1 MRVEFK
7 YTQTLQTIHPLFEI
21 NVWFFVIASVRENE
35 EVAILGV
42 KDEYGGILPMPN
54 QATKDGRNFL
64 STMREAA
71 RNEAYRISKQAV
83 RDAAQKQ
90 TT

>member
-1 MRVEFK
+1 MKVEFK

-21 NVWFFVIASVRENE
+21 NVWFFVIARVFENE
-35 EVAILGV
+35 EVSILGI
-42 KDEYGGILPMPN
+42 KDEGGNILTMPN
-54 QATKDGRNFL
+54 EKTQDGRNFL

-71 RNEAYRISKQAV
+71 RNEAHRISKQSV

-90 TT
+90 EK